1 MRQKVFS
8 RRIFTHSDITNDP
21 QQTAEQDNDER
32 LREKGHAVGHMSLV
46 SWITQAEGASFLFYS
61 STPGITA
68 KLLLSIG
75 AAGRPISPIWSK
87 NLLCA

>member
-8 RRIFTHSDITNDP
+8 RRIFTHSDITNNP
-21 QQTAEQDNDER
+21 QQTAEQDNDEQ
-32 LREKGHAVGHMSLV
+32 LREKGHAVGHMSPV

-61 STPGITA
+61 STPGITV